1 MDLSA
6 DEVVCVGL
14 MRKHGVDSK
23 KLEKL
28 LDQSVNQA
36 AALIAEYERTGVL
49 PAALAKAFLSGINS
63 GTVAHTI
70 ERNQR
75 AQQIPPLQALV
86 DNQGHGKGQTP
97 EHFINDDYLGKG
109 NGVQSRLTVIEARK
123 TKAVANLEK
132 VSKVARDC
140 SPGILEG
147 IASGIKDTGRQY
159 AEAFD
164 DLNKS
169 VMAEVAVGL
178 QDLQSSAPGYGDA
191 KTAQPK
197 SAAYPEL
204 ADAEQPEFMIALLKD
219 AANQK
224 LYLDAFV
231 AEVVSAING
240 AVAKHAPLKSVER
253 AVAKVFEKY
262 GCRFDQLTDIARATI
277 ECADESILLSV
288 IEALKR
294 AMKKGTIQVHRIK
307 HRLGKDFDAAE
318 AGGYRDIL
326 LNVTFPPSH
335 HLVELQL
342 NLKAFVD
349 IKNGGGHGFYAV
361 GRMLQAFE
369 SAATTYTGQLTTDR
383 IRDVESGLIKKATV
397 VGVEGDGHEM
407 EGMMV
412 KALGSRGVQLVELKL
427 LNLTFSGAMQNLNW
441 LARSAKELA
450 STLQVLQ
457 VNECG
462 VNGTIPPEVG
472 ELRRLIELNLVR
484 NKLEGK
490 L

>member
-63 GTVAHTI
+63 GTVAHLN
-70 ERNQR
+70 ERDQR
-75 AQQIPPLQALV
+75 TLQIPPLQALV
-86 DNQGHGKGQTP
+86 DNKERGEGQTP
-97 EHFINDDYLGKG
+97 PHFINDDYLGEG
-109 NGVQSRLTVIEARK
+109 NGVQSRLTMIEARK
-123 TKAVANLEK
+123 SKADTNLEK

-147 IASGIKDTGRQY
+147 IAPGIKDTGRQY
-159 AEAFD
+159 TEAFD
-164 DLNKS
+164 DLDKS

-178 QDLQSSAPGYGDA
+178 QGLQSSAPENGDA
-191 KTAQPK
+191 KTVQPK

-204 ADAEQPEFMIALLKD
+204 ANPGQPGFMIAMLKD
-219 AANQK
+219 AASQK

-231 AEVVSAING
+231 AEVVRAIKG

-277 ECADESILLSV
+277 ECSDESILSSV
-288 IEALKR
+288 IKALKR
-294 AMKKGTIQVHRIK
+294 ALEKGTIQVHRIK
-307 HRLGKDFDAAE
+307 HRLGEEFDAAE

-326 LNVTFPPSH
+326 LNVTFPPSC

-349 IKNGGGHGFYAV
+349 IKNNGGHSFYAV
-361 GRMLQAFE
+361 GRMLHAFE
-369 SAATTYTGQLTTDR
+369 SATTTYMGPKPT
-383 IRDVESGLIKKATV
+383 
-397 VGVEGDGHEM
+397 
-407 EGMMV
+407 
-412 KALGSRGVQLVELKL
+412 
-427 LNLTFSGAMQNLNW
+427 
-441 LARSAKELA
+441 
-450 STLQVLQ
+450 
-457 VNECG
+457 
-462 VNGTIPPEVG
+462 PY
-472 ELRRLIELNLVR
+472 RR
-484 NKLEGK
+484 
-490 L
+490 